1 MTKKTFQM
9 VFIAV
14 LLLGLLNP
22 MVFANLATAQAQ
34 PQLIQMAAGQPD
46 ALVRVIVQKLAGA
59 TGVESQVS
67 ALGGQVVRDLSIINA
82 FSAEMT
88 AEAAVKLSQTESVR
102 WVSLDAPIQESSGPD
117 GTVNTAN
124 LLNSYNKATRADA
137 LWAEGYQ
144 GSSVTV
150 AVIDSGINYPDDLRE
165 TTSRS
170 PTRIIAKV
178 DANSSLNGSGD
189 GYGHGTHV
197 AGIIGG
203 NGTLS
208 NLNYVGVAP
217 KVKLV
222 NVKIS
227 DDQGKAMESDVV
239 SGLQWV
245 YENRTK
251 YNIRVVNLS
260 LNSSMAQSYHTS
272 PMDAACE
279 ILWFNG
285 VVVVV
290 SAGNNGSATLFPPAN
305 DPFVITVGATDDK
318 ATASIADDAVTTF
331 SAYGFTE
338 DLLYK
343 PELVA
348 PGKNIVSLSSGR
360 ASILGRTHSANKVG
374 TSYFRM
380 SGTSMAAPIVS
391 DAVALLLQ
399 DEPNLTPDQVKF
411 RLLATANR
419 SWPGY
424 NPLTAGAGYLDVY
437 AAVKGTSTQSANTGI
452 PASQL
457 LWTGSEPVTWG
468 SVGWN
473 SVGWNSVGWNSVG
486 WNSVGWNSVGWNS
499 DFWGP

>member
-1 MTKKTFQM
+1 LLVASLAEPSGASSGTAVARAQPNLLQ
-9 VFIAV
+9 IA
-14 LLLGLLNP
+14 
-22 MVFANLATAQAQ
+22 AQAPAQ
-34 PQLIQMAAGQPD
+34 T
-46 ALVRVIVQKLAGA
+46 VRIIVQKTAGVAGA
-59 TGVESQVS
+59 EEEAIG
-67 ALGGQVVRDLSIINA
+67 LGGRILRDLSIINA
-82 FSAEMT
+82 FSVEMLAED
-88 AEAAVKLSQTESVR
+88 AVELARSESVR
-102 WVSLDAPIQESSGPD
+102 WVSLDAPVQDSGGPD
-117 GTVNTAN
+117 GTVSTAN
-124 LLNSYNKATRADA
+124 LLNMYNKAIRADA

-150 AVIDSGINYPDDLRE
+150 AVIDSGINYPDDFRE

-227 DDQGKAMESDVV
+227 DDQGMAMESDVV
-239 SGLQWV
+239 SGLQWI

-318 ATASIADDAVTTF
+318 ATASIADDTVTTF
-331 SAYGFTE
+331 SAYGFTG

-348 PGKNIVSLSSGR
+348 PGKDIVSLSSGR

-391 DAVALLLQ
+391 GAVALLLQ

-411 RLLATANR
+411 RLTATANR

-457 LWTGSEPVTWG
+457 LWTGPEPVAW
-468 SVGWN
+468 SAVGWN

-499 DFWGP
+499 TYWGK